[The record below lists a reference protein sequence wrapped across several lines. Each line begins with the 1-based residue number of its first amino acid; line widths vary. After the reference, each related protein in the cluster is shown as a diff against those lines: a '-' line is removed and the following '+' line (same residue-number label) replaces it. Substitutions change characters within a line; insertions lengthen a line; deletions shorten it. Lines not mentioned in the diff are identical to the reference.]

1 MSWATVRS
9 PFYGTSRLP
18 SVLMEAAFLVA
29 PISVSPLH
37 PCTPDSLMASSR
49 HLIVFISL
57 ILSIL
62 LCTTG
67 AAGAHAHSD
76 STATVTGRVTQAAT
90 GAPLPG
96 ANVLLRDPETG
107 ARRYGTGADSTGA
120 FALPDVDPARY
131 RLVVTFVG
139 YARHTDRIRVRAGTT
154 MRDTVALKARPLSKQ
169 AITVTARRA
178 QARLDPVTV
187 STLAETEVNRRL
199 GVQNVPA
206 LLSEMPST
214 TSHSQNGNGIGYS
227 SLRIRGF
234 GQRRL
239 AVALNGVPQ
248 NDPEDYDVYWVNL
261 YGTEPAIE
269 DVQVQRGA
277 GASTYGS
284 VGIGGAI
291 NIVTDPFEP
300 EPFVRA
306 RVGAG
311 SFETRRL
318 SVTANSGLL
327 GDRYVVN
334 ARFSRVTSDGYR
346 RNAWTTFNRFFGG
359 IARYGDRSTL
369 TIQAFGGLQKDGLA
383 FSGIP
388 KSANDD
394 AAARRQNP
402 SAASDDR
409 ERFHPP
415 QVHLNHEWRFAPA
428 WTLDQTAFWIKG
440 EGHFDYGAPYRSAA
454 FLRLP
459 DGVAIGDGELT
470 DAERQRPL
478 FTFGLSPDDVVLR
491 SALDQHQV
499 GWIPT
504 VVYEDG
510 TTETTV
516 GLEARLHRSLRWGRI
531 QEAAPPIPDAVVGA
545 DANHR
550 LWQYRSEKIITS
562 AFASHLFRPERFG
575 GQLAIQADLQL
586 TGRQYR
592 FYDEK
597 TFGREDMQA
606 HAFTTPYF
614 FVNPRLGATLA
625 PDQPLRA
632 YASVAWAHREPRR
645 TQLYDGGEGPAGATP
660 RFEQRPDGSYNYDE
674 PLIEPEQLVDVEA
687 GATLER
693 PRYRLSVN
701 GFWMEFW
708 DEIVPSGGVDPFGVP
723 RTGNADRSRHAGLE
737 VEGTARLLPGWTL
750 SGNAML
756 ARTRFVDFTEYRA
769 LGDTT
774 VALERDGNPIA
785 SSPEQLANLRT
796 SYSWKG
802 LTASLNLH
810 AVGRQYVNNAGGT
823 AASRREDGTVTYEED
838 DALSVDPYALFGAS
852 LTYEPPSTSSF
863 RGLRLQVTADNLF
876 DTHVLQHGFLGT
888 GGPRF
893 YPAATRHF
901 FVELRYTL
909 R

>member
-1 MSWATVRS
+1 M
-9 PFYGTSRLP
+9 
-18 SVLMEAAFLVA
+18 
-29 PISVSPLH
+29 
-37 PCTPDSLMASSR
+37 
-49 HLIVFISL
+49 
-57 ILSIL
+57 
-62 LCTTG
+62 
-67 AAGAHAHSD
+67 
-76 STATVTGRVTQAAT
+76 
-90 GAPLPG
+90 
-96 ANVLLRDPETG
+96 
-107 ARRYGTGADSTGA
+107 
-120 FALPDVDPARY
+120 
-131 RLVVTFVG
+131 
-139 YARHTDRIRVRAGTT
+139 
-154 MRDTVALKARPLSKQ
+154 
-169 AITVTARRA
+169 
-178 QARLDPVTV
+178 
-187 STLAETEVNRRL
+187 
-199 GVQNVPA
+199 
-206 LLSEMPST
+206 
-214 TSHSQNGNGIGYS
+214 
-227 SLRIRGF
+227 
-234 GQRRL
+234 
-239 AVALNGVPQ
+239 
-248 NDPEDYDVYWVNL
+248 
-261 YGTEPAIE
+261 
-269 DVQVQRGA
+269 
-277 GASTYGS
+277 
-284 VGIGGAI
+284 
-291 NIVTDPFEP
+291 
-300 EPFVRA
+300 
-306 RVGAG
+306 
-311 SFETRRL
+311 
-318 SVTANSGLL
+318 
-327 GDRYVVN
+327 
-334 ARFSRVTSDGYR
+334 
-346 RNAWTTFNRFFGG
+346 
-359 IARYGDRSTL
+359 
-369 TIQAFGGLQKDGLA
+369 
-383 FSGIP
+383 
-388 KSANDD
+388 
-394 AAARRQNP
+394 
-402 SAASDDR
+402 
-409 ERFHPP
+409 
-415 QVHLNHEWRFAPA
+415 
-428 WTLDQTAFWIKG
+428 
-440 EGHFDYGAPYRSAA
+440 
-454 FLRLP
+454 
-459 DGVAIGDGELT
+459 
-470 DAERQRPL
+470 
-478 FTFGLSPDDVVLR
+478 
-491 SALDQHQV
+491 
-499 GWIPT
+499 
-504 VVYEDG
+504 
-510 TTETTV
+510 
-516 GLEARLHRSLRWGRI
+516 
-531 QEAAPPIPDAVVGA
+531 VGA

-562 AFASHLFRPERFG
+562 AFASHLFRPKRFG
-575 GQLAIQADLQL
+575 GRLAIQADLQL

-614 FVNPRLGATLA
+614 FVNPRLGATLV

-810 AVGRQYVNNAGGT
+810 TVGRQYVNNAGGT

>member
-1 MSWATVRS
+1 
-9 PFYGTSRLP
+9 
-18 SVLMEAAFLVA
+18 
-29 PISVSPLH
+29 
-37 PCTPDSLMASSR
+37 MASSR
-49 HLIVFISL
+49 HLVVFISL

-76 STATVTGRVTQAAT
+76 STATVTGCVTQAAT

-96 ANVLLRDPETG
+96 ANVVLRDPETG

-169 AITVTARRA
+169 AVTVTARRA

-300 EPFVRA
+300 DPFVRA
-306 RVGAG
+306 RRVGAG

-388 KSANDD
+388 KSANDY

-499 GWIPT
+499 GWRRACTGRCGGGAFKRPRRRFPT
-504 VVYEDG
+504 
-510 TTETTV
+510 
-516 GLEARLHRSLRWGRI
+516 LWWGRTRTT
-531 QEAAPPIPDAVVGA
+531 DSGSTGA
-545 DANHR
+545 R
-550 LWQYRSEKIITS
+550 RSSRRPSPRICFVPS
-562 AFASHLFRPERFG
+562 A
-575 GQLAIQADLQL
+575 
-586 TGRQYR
+586 
-592 FYDEK
+592 
-597 TFGREDMQA
+597 
-606 HAFTTPYF
+606 
-614 FVNPRLGATLA
+614 LGA
-625 PDQPLRA
+625 
-632 YASVAWAHREPRR
+632 
-645 TQLYDGGEGPAGATP
+645 
-660 RFEQRPDGSYNYDE
+660 
-674 PLIEPEQLVDVEA
+674 
-687 GATLER
+687 
-693 PRYRLSVN
+693 
-701 GFWMEFW
+701 
-708 DEIVPSGGVDPFGVP
+708 
-723 RTGNADRSRHAGLE
+723 
-737 VEGTARLLPGWTL
+737 GW
-750 SGNAML
+750 
-756 ARTRFVDFTEYRA
+756 
-769 LGDTT
+769 
-774 VALERDGNPIA
+774 
-785 SSPEQLANLRT
+785 
-796 SYSWKG
+796 
-802 LTASLNLH
+802 
-810 AVGRQYVNNAGGT
+810 
-823 AASRREDGTVTYEED
+823 
-838 DALSVDPYALFGAS
+838 
-852 LTYEPPSTSSF
+852 
-863 RGLRLQVTADNLF
+863 
-876 DTHVLQHGFLGT
+876 
-888 GGPRF
+888 
-893 YPAATRHF
+893 
-901 FVELRYTL
+901 
-909 R
+909 